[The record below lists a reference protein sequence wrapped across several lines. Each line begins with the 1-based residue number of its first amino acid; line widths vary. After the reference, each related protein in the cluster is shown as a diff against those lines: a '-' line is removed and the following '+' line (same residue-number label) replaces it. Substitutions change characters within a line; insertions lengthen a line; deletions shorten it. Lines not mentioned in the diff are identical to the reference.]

1 MDKEL
6 IRVFILEYKQE
17 QEGKARYKANHI
29 KMHNYFKYSGE
40 VEEYKKEYKW
50 EKNKDIQERIKN
62 DNPIIQ
68 FYFDNC
74 IKYTIKEMSKKL
86 KIGEGTVRYVLS
98 KHFNNKKIEKWKK
111 Y

>member
-1 MDKEL
+1 MNEDIKAWIQELKE
-6 IRVFILEYKQE
+6 IEEINRKQRLNLME
-17 QEGKARYKANHI
+17 LDA
-29 KMHNYFKYSGE
+29 YFKYSGE
-40 VEEYKKEYKW
+40 IEEYKEEYKW
-50 EKNKDIQERIKN
+50 EKNTNIQERAKS

-74 IKYTIKEMSKKL
+74 TKYTIKEMSKKL

-111 Y
+111 H

>member
-1 MDKEL
+1 MNEDVRAWVQELKEIEEINRNQRLNL
-6 IRVFILEYKQE
+6 IELD
-17 QEGKARYKANHI
+17 A
-29 KMHNYFKYSGE
+29 YFKYSGE
-40 VEEYKKEYKW
+40 VEEYKEEYKW
-50 EKNKDIQERIKN
+50 EKNTNIQERAKS

-74 IKYTIKEMSKKL
+74 TKYTIKEMSKKL

-111 Y
+111 H

>member
-1 MDKEL
+1 MNEDIKAWIQELKE
-6 IRVFILEYKQE
+6 IEEINRKQRLNLME
-17 QEGKARYKANHI
+17 LDA
-29 KMHNYFKYSGE
+29 YFKYSGE
-40 VEEYKKEYKW
+40 IEEYKEEYKW
-50 EKNKDIQERIKN
+50 EKNKDIQERAKS

-74 IKYTIKEMSKKL
+74 TKYTIKEMSKKL

-111 Y
+111 H